1 MTRKEKMELIL
12 SKVAEDKKEEMITE
26 IREADTKEK
35 RTEVLKKY
43 GVLLTEEEFEAVTQE
58 DSNEISDEELD
69 EAAGGCVCICCAHNS
84 PTVCGF
90 PR

>member
-43 GVLLTEEEFEAVTQE
+43 GVLLTEEEF
-58 DSNEISDEELD
+58 DRYLRLEEM
-69 EAAGGCVCICCAHNS
+69 I
-84 PTVCGF
+84 
-90 PR
+90 